1 MLEKPRVAVLLV
13 GYGEVEDYQNFAAYN
28 EMALRLLTAKFLRI
42 PAFAYRLLGKVLAG
56 SDQREWSGQD
66 NFQSPHNAVFEAQR
80 AGLAQQLQERFGDQV
95 QVFKAYNFCEPH
107 LPEQVLAQI
116 RAEGFRRILIYP
128 LLVVDSVFTSGL
140 ALQQI
145 NAALAQEERWVDHIR
160 YIPSFVER
168 PEYHQR
174 LANYV
179 SSYLERLSKT
189 HQPSRIGLVLMNH
202 GTPYEAKGFT
212 TGLEESLALY
222 EKVRT
227 LLISRYPLISIGW
240 LNHET
245 PGKWTVPD
253 VKQASR
259 NLLELGSS
267 TLVYCPIGFV
277 TENHE
282 TILDVGYIS
291 KPFEEKGI
299 PCHRLDCL
307 NADPEFLEILAQWS
321 EPLIQELLLAKNPQA
336 PSSCSLSLSQE

>member
-1 MLEKPRVAVLLV
+1 MPDNQRVAVLLV

-42 PAFAYRLLGKVLAG
+42 PAFAYRLLGSVLAN
-56 SDQREWSGQD
+56 SDRREWGRQD
-66 NFQSPHNAVFEAQR
+66 NFQSPHNEIFEQQR
-80 AGLAQQLQERFGDQV
+80 AGLAQQLQKQFGDQV
-95 QVFKAYNFCEPH
+95 QVFKAYNFCEPF
-107 LPEQVLAQI
+107 LPEQVLANI
-116 RAEGFRRILIYP
+116 RAQGFRRILIYP

-140 ALQQI
+140 GLQQI
-145 NAALAQEERWVDHIR
+145 NAALAQEDRWVDHVR
-160 YIPSFVER
+160 YIPSFYER

-174 LANYV
+174 LANYI
-179 SSYLERLSKT
+179 SGHLERLNKT
-189 HQPSRIGLVLMNH
+189 HQPSRMGVVLMNH

-222 EKVRT
+222 EKVRA
-227 LLISRYPLISIGW
+227 LLINRYPLISIGW

-245 PGKWTVPD
+245 PGKWTTPD

-259 NLLELGSS
+259 NLLELGAS

-307 NADPEFLEILAQWS
+307 NDDSEFLRILAQWG
-321 EPLIQELLLAKNPQA
+321 EPLIQELILAKDPQT
-336 PSSCSLSLSQE
+336 PSIRSLTLSQE

>member
-1 MLEKPRVAVLLV
+1 MQDTQRVAVLLV
-13 GYGEVEDYQNFAAYN
+13 GYGEVEDYRNFAAYN

-42 PAFAYRLLGKVLAG
+42 PAFTYRWLGQLLAS
-56 SDQREWSGQD
+56 SDRREWGGQD
-66 NFQSPHNAVFEAQR
+66 NFQSPHNEIFEAQR
-80 AGLAQQLQERFGDQV
+80 TGLAEQLQEHFGERV

-116 RAEGFRRILIYP
+116 RAQGFRRILIYP
-128 LLVVDSVFTSGL
+128 LLVVDSIFTSGL

-145 NAALAQEERWVDHIR
+145 NAALAQEERWVEHVR
-160 YIPSFVER
+160 YIPSFYER

-174 LANYV
+174 LADYI
-179 SSYLERLSKT
+179 SGHLERLSKT
-189 HQPSRIGLVLMNH
+189 HQPTRIGLVLMNH
-202 GTPYEAKGFT
+202 GSPYEVKGFT
-212 TGLEESLALY
+212 TGIEESVVLY
-222 EKVRT
+222 EKVRA
-227 LLISRYPLISIGW
+227 LLINRYPLISIGW

-253 VKQASR
+253 VTQASR
-259 NLLELGSS
+259 NLLEVGAS

-291 KPFEEKGI
+291 KRFEEKGI

-307 NADPEFLEILAQWS
+307 NADPEFLRILATWG
-321 EPLIQELLLAKNPQA
+321 EPLIQELLRAEVSGALPARIG
-336 PSSCSLSLSQE
+336 

>member
-1 MLEKPRVAVLLV
+1 MADNQRVAVLLV
-13 GYGEVEDYQNFAAYN
+13 GYGEVEDYVNFAAYN

-42 PAFAYRLLGKVLAG
+42 PAFAYQLLGKVLANA
-56 SDQREWSGQD
+56 DRREWGRQD
-66 NFQSPHNAVFEAQR
+66 NFQSPHNPIFEEQR
-80 AGLAQQLQERFGDQV
+80 AGLAHQLQVRFGDRV

-107 LPEQVLAQI
+107 LPEQVLAEI
-116 RAEGFRRILIYP
+116 RAQGFHRLLIYP

-145 NAALAQEERWVDHIR
+145 NAALAQEDRWVEQMR
-160 YIPSFVER
+160 YIPSFFER
-168 PEYHQR
+168 PEYHRR
-174 LANYV
+174 LADYV
-179 SSYLERLSKT
+179 TTYLERLNKT
-189 HQPSRIGLVLMNH
+189 HQPSRIGLILMNH

-222 EKVRT
+222 EKVRA
-227 LLISRYPLISIGW
+227 LLINRFPLISIGW

-245 PGKWTVPD
+245 PGKWTTPD

-259 NLLELGSS
+259 NLLELGAS

-282 TILDVGYIS
+282 TILDVGYIT

-307 NADPEFLEILAQWS
+307 NADPEFLRILALWA
-321 EPLIQELLLAKNPQA
+321 EPLIQDLLVTETMAVRALT
-336 PSSCSLSLSQE
+336 LHQE